1 PRWRATARPAARR
14 SARRASRTA
23 SSMTT
28 SRHQSEALDLDTP
41 RASQISPNVQP
52 AARSSRARSCSTTL
66 PRYPTGPWWPG
77 PVTATAAPPPLKG
90 QTLGLRGVTA
100 LLAVEVVAELL
111 AAVGVAELG
120 QGLGLDLADAL

>member
-1 PRWRATARPAARR
+1 
-14 SARRASRTA
+14 
-23 SSMTT
+23 
-28 SRHQSEALDLDTP
+28 
-41 RASQISPNVQP
+41 
-52 AARSSRARSCSTTL
+52 L

-120 QGLGLDLADAL
+120 QGLGLDLADALPGHPELLADLLEGAGLAVVEPEPQAHHRLLPLVELVEGVDDGPVEHAAGGGVGGGLGGLVLD